1 MSSRITRQRSREG
14 SGEAKDLETQPNRTV
29 DSVMHDKPSFCLNEE
44 QRKMKSF
51 HERKTDVDSAI
62 EWIAKEIKFLKQQDQ
77 NLMRQFVKLRGVL
90 NSIKNR
96 PPPTLNRKSSLPE
109 NSPNSPIS
117 PLYRISEDSPGT
129 FFRDETS
136 PGLRRRAQSD
146 FAGSVPENYPVS
158 PLSLVGDDYEHFAI

>member
-1 MSSRITRQRSREG
+1 
-14 SGEAKDLETQPNRTV
+14 
-29 DSVMHDKPSFCLNEE
+29 
-44 QRKMKSF
+44 MKSF

>member
-1 MSSRITRQRSREG
+1 MQIKCLLKFFPSRISSRIFNHVCSLTLSEYVRGQ
-14 SGEAKDLETQPNRTV
+14 
-29 DSVMHDKPSFCLNEE
+29 SVTYEKFTILLP
-44 QRKMKSF
+44 Q
-51 HERKTDVDSAI
+51 
-62 EWIAKEIKFLKQQDQ
+62 KFLKQQDQ

-96 PPPTLNRKSSLPE
+96 PPPSPSRKISLPA
-109 NSPNSPIS
+109 NSPTSPIS

-129 FFRDETS
+129 YFRGEAS

-158 PLSLVGDDYEHFAI
+158 PLSLVGEDYEHFAI